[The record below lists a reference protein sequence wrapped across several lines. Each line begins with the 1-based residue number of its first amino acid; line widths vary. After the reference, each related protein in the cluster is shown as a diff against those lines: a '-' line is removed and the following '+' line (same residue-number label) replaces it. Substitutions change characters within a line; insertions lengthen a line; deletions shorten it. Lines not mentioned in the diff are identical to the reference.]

1 MLSKLVVSGR
11 FIMTCTSSNLQN
23 RGKFIMTDVTFYT
36 RLRPGVD
43 DIDFTESQEN
53 RRWLSEAGIDV
64 HDGFNVFKKTKKSYI
79 NVVDDNMQPGLTL
92 TIGLYIGTDSAE
104 TTMEQRRRF
113 GNNMGRF
120 HAKAIAS
127 LDKDFPNVPMIF
139 ITNTQYSF
147 VAETYMCKDL
157 TRLPVM
163 ITNRG
168 CNITNVRYGDN
179 SSTRYYDGPQFATCI
194 NIPFNT
200 LRQYVDVVNGELDIW
215 KLTRDVKDSGKNVL
229 VLASNRFAN
238 NVELVRFSRIPHNEP
253 NMWNLP
259 AVPML
264 PNPEKRYVEL
274 NFGPV
279 WGGWNGIT
287 TFSELMDNEDCPL
300 TLAQRVIAWVHG
312 IVQ

>member
-1 MLSKLVVSGR
+1 
-11 FIMTCTSSNLQN
+11 
-23 RGKFIMTDVTFYT
+23 MTDVTFYT

-79 NVVDDNMQPGLTL
+79 NVVDDNMQPGLAL
-92 TIGLYIGTDSAE
+92 AIGLYIGTDSAE
-104 TTMEQRRRF
+104 TTIEQRRRF

-127 LDKDFPNVPMIF
+127 LECDFPNVPMIF
-139 ITNTQYSF
+139 ITDTQYSF

-157 TRLPVM
+157 TRLPMM

-215 KLTRDVKDSGKNVL
+215 KLTRDVLDSGKNVL

-264 PNPEKRYVEL
+264 HNPEKRYVEL
-274 NFGPV
+274 NFGPE
-279 WGGWNGIT
+279 WGEWKGIT
-287 TFSELMDNEDCPL
+287 TFSELMAHEECPL

>member
-1 MLSKLVVSGR
+1 
-11 FIMTCTSSNLQN
+11 
-23 RGKFIMTDVTFYT
+23 MTDVTFYT

-64 HDGFNVFKKTKKSYI
+64 HDGFNVLKNPKQSYI

-238 NVELVRFSRIPHNEP
+238 NVELVRFSLIPHNEP

-274 NFGPV
+274 NFSAE
-279 WGGWNGIT
+279 WGEWKGIT
-287 TFSELMDNEDCPL
+287 TFSELMADEECPL

>member
-1 MLSKLVVSGR
+1 
-11 FIMTCTSSNLQN
+11 
-23 RGKFIMTDVTFYT
+23 MTDVTFYT

-43 DIDFTESQEN
+43 DIDFTESQKN

-64 HDGFNVFKKTKKSYI
+64 HDGFNVLKNPKQSYI
-79 NVVDDNMQPGLTL
+79 NVVDDNMQPGLIL
-92 TIGLYIGTDSAE
+92 TIGMYISTNSAE
-104 TTMEQRRRF
+104 TTREQRGRF

-127 LDKDFPNVPMIF
+127 LECDFPNVPMIF
-139 ITNTQYSF
+139 ITDTQYSF

-200 LRQYVDVVNGELDIW
+200 LRQYVYVVDGELDIW
-215 KLTRDVKDSGKNVL
+215 KPTRDVKYSGKNVL

-238 NVELVRFSRIPHNEP
+238 NVELVRFSQIPHNEP

-274 NFGPV
+274 KFSAE
-279 WGGWNGIT
+279 WGEWKGIISLHSLSSWT
-287 TFSELMDNEDCPL
+287 MKNVLSLWL
-300 TLAQRVIAWVHG
+300 SA
-312 IVQ
+312 

>member
-1 MLSKLVVSGR
+1 
-11 FIMTCTSSNLQN
+11 
-23 RGKFIMTDVTFYT
+23 MTDETFYT

-64 HDGFNVFKKTKKSYI
+64 HDGFNVFEKHKKSYI
-79 NVVDDNMQPGLTL
+79 NVVDPDDNMQPGLAL
-92 TIGLYIGTDSAE
+92 AIGLS
-104 TTMEQRRRF
+104 EQRRRF

-127 LDKDFPNVPMIF
+127 LDKDFPKVPMIF

-238 NVELVRFSRIPHNEP
+238 NVELVRFSQIPHNEP

-264 PNPEKRYVEL
+264 PDPEKRYVEL
-274 NFGPV
+274 NFGPE
-279 WGGWNGIT
+279 WGEWKGIT
-287 TFSELMDNEDCPL
+287 TFSELMANEECPL